1 VDEATRL
8 PEITQLPPRPSLFG
22 SFFKMAVSGTILLAV
37 ILCGLLLTI
46 PDVTMLER
54 CFTTS
59 MFQVKLCPGSENY
72 IKLEGISPYVIHAV
86 IVSEDGSFYS
96 HKGFDWHEISESVS
110 ANLRSGKAARGGST
124 LTQQLA
130 KNVFLSADKSV
141 WRKVKEAYLA
151 NAIEKR
157 YGKNFILEKYL
168 NVVEF
173 GPNLYGIKAAAQHYF
188 QTDPLNLNPLQS
200 AYLAHLLPNPKTYSQ
215 GFRKGALTPFSR
227 KSVQTI
233 LKRMNSFGK
242 LNDGS
247 YERSVAHL
255 GEFPWIALGYSSF
268 SGAPSYSLET
278 DVPMPQASDLEV
290 DTPSVE
296 NSLEESEPT
305 VAAPEPVDN
314 ADEVER
320 EIQSLEK
327 NANSEPDKNDFE

>member
-1 VDEATRL
+1 MDEATQI
-8 PEITQLPPRPSLFG
+8 PDITQLPPRPSLFG
-22 SFFKMAVSGTILLAV
+22 SFVKMAISGVLLLAV
-37 ILCGLLLTI
+37 VLCALLLTI
-46 PDVTMLER
+46 PDITMLER

-59 MFQVKLCPGSENY
+59 MFQVKLCAGSENY
-72 IKLEGISPYVIHAV
+72 VKLEEISPYVIHAV
-86 IVSEDGSFYS
+86 IVSEDGAFYS

-173 GPNLYGIKAAAQHYF
+173 GPNLFGIKAAAQHYF
-188 QTDPLNLNPLQS
+188 QTAPSNLHPLQA
-200 AYLAHLLPNPKTYSQ
+200 AYLAHLLPNPKSYSG
-215 GFRKGALTPFSR
+215 GFRKGSLTPFSR

-233 LKRMNSFGK
+233 LKRMNAYGK

-247 YERSVAHL
+247 YERSVAL
-255 GEFPWIALGYSSF
+255 MGEFPWTAIGYSSF

-278 DVPMPQASDLEV
+278 DVPMPKPSDLEI
-290 DTPSVE
+290 DSPSVE
-296 NSLEESEPT
+296 NSLEQSDS
-305 VAAPEPVDN
+305 VATPEPVDSSE
-314 ADEVER
+314 DEVER
-320 EIQSLEK
+320 EVQSNEK
-327 NANSEPDKNDFE
+327 KDFD